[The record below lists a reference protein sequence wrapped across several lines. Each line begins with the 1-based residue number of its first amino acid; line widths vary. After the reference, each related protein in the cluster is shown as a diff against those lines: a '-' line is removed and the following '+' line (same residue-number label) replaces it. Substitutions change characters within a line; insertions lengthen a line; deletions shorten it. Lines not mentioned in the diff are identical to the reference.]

1 MSSGSRSHLV
11 TPRPKVNPSVHPPR
25 RLPCPTR
32 QPHHPPIDDL
42 LEKVS
47 SKYALA
53 IYAAKCAT
61 STPTALASQTPPP
74 DILDKTRKGV

>member
-1 MSSGSRSHLV
+1 MTTTLGAYGEELEGI
-11 TPRPKVNPSVHPPR
+11 TN
-25 RLPCPTR
+25 
-32 QPHHPPIDDL
+32 PPIDDL

-74 DILDKTRKGV
+74 DILDKTRKVV